1 MVATYWHQLRAI
13 VSRSFLYLSEVDLIQ
28 EIKSNCGTINMDIFK
43 VLSKFENQTLYY
55 KQVAELEIRL

>member
-1 MVATYWHQLRAI
+1 MATYWHQLRAI